1 MSALGSAVAF
11 QGRVLVVDADY
22 EVLGSLSRSLRRRG
36 HHVVLA
42 ADGRAGLSRAVEV
55 AAEVVL
61 VDRDIPVLDVRTFL
75 EVLRDNPRTS
85 GTEIFLMGTGE
96 PSRLV
101 AIDARAQPIVKP
113 FNAEEVAARVDDVLR
128 ARFGPPPE
136 PELSGDLGQVALFDL
151 LQVFA
156 ANRRTGRL
164 ELEARTV
171 HGRVWVKDGRIVD
184 ASFGGVTGEKA
195 LYRILGAREGA
206 FVFHP
211 GALPDKERIDS
222 PTDRL
227 LIEGA
232 RQSDEIA
239 RLRET
244 LPRFGAMVSVA
255 VAPDDVSP
263 VSREIVRRLDEPRS
277 IDELLDLVHHPDLEI
292 LAAVRE
298 LAERGALLVFDP
310 RSERVRLAGPDEAIA
325 LRAGAHR
332 LRRPGLEGPVRL
344 PILAATTR
352 EVSRLARAL
361 SRIEGFVAAPRPPT
375 TAGQS
380 ALGTLGVLRLDGT
393 DVELLVVPLDPE
405 LRPLWG
411 PMLDA
416 STVAL
421 VLEEERDPDVDVL
434 LERLEVRVI
443 RARDGWDR
451 PAGARDLLR
460 SIFTSESQSSRPE
473 GSR

>member
-1 MSALGSAVAF
+1 
-11 QGRVLVVDADY
+11 
-22 EVLGSLSRSLRRRG
+22 
-36 HHVVLA
+36 
-42 ADGRAGLSRAVEV
+42 
-55 AAEVVL
+55 
-61 VDRDIPVLDVRTFL
+61 
-75 EVLRDNPRTS
+75 
-85 GTEIFLMGTGE
+85 
-96 PSRLV
+96 
-101 AIDARAQPIVKP
+101 
-113 FNAEEVAARVDDVLR
+113 
-128 ARFGPPPE
+128 
-136 PELSGDLGQVALFDL
+136 
-151 LQVFA
+151 
-156 ANRRTGRL
+156 
-164 ELEARTV
+164 
-171 HGRVWVKDGRIVD
+171 
-184 ASFGGVTGEKA
+184 
-195 LYRILGAREGA
+195 
-206 FVFHP
+206 
-211 GALPDKERIDS
+211 
-222 PTDRL
+222 
-227 LIEGA
+227 
-232 RQSDEIA
+232 
-239 RLRET
+239 
-244 LPRFGAMVSVA
+244 
-255 VAPDDVSP
+255 
-263 VSREIVRRLDEPRS
+263 
-277 IDELLDLVHHPDLEI
+277 
-292 LAAVRE
+292 
-298 LAERGALLVFDP
+298 
-310 RSERVRLAGPDEAIA
+310 
-325 LRAGAHR
+325 
-332 LRRPGLEGPVRL
+332 VRL